1 MAAKKADSPPPAL
14 RRRNAAREG
23 ERGHAPFRAWLL
35 AAAWGRSHALGWR
48 DHWRVRTSS
57 RTTQLRTS
65 MRTLL
70 TRALR
75 ELADKRKTLALLS
88 LELSS
93 PSWTASTSSV
103 CALRLGTEVGLHRGG
118 DRGRRWSLS
127 EEQAHLLG
135 GIRRREPSK
144 AAVDDGLQG
153 LQEFVKKEFSSRSCR

>member
-1 MAAKKADSPPPAL
+1 MPTHVST
-14 RRRNAAREG
+14 NS
-23 ERGHAPFRAWLL
+23 LL
-35 AAAWGRSHALGWR
+35 ELP
-48 DHWRVRTSS
+48 D
-57 RTTQLRTS
+57 TT
-65 MRTLL
+65 
-70 TRALR
+70 
-75 ELADKRKTLALLS
+75 ETLAPLS

-118 DRGRRWSLS
+118 DGGHRWSLS

-153 LQEFVKKEFSSRSCR
+153 DGQVQRGGSDRLLGQPLKKQGDSV